1 MRWDACICMDKKHIC
16 THNRRFRTTTCA
28 FCYENSTIYIG
39 GKTERVFRCFAYD
52 MPEPLHSSTW
62 CLPTTMERVFSL
74 EATHEARTLDPE

>member
-1 MRWDACICMDKKHIC
+1 MHAYAWTRKHITYIC
-16 THNRRFRTTTCA
+16 THDDVCILLREFD
-28 FCYENSTIYIG
+28 YIYIA